1 LREKNGKWD
10 FLMFKGKKERKKRR
24 SEFRLGLSKSL
35 LKKAPAHGIWKGFV
49 VG

>member
-1 LREKNGKWD
+1 
-10 FLMFKGKKERKKRR
+10 MFKGKKERKKERKKKS

-35 LKKAPAHGIWKGFV
+35 LKKGAADRIWKGFV